1 MAKEEK
7 IAKETKFEWKLS
19 DDDGSYQTWYWDL
32 SKSTHGPVR
41 VEIQYSKEAITEF
54 KDDKKAKRNKKKQKA

>member
-32 SKSTHGPVR
+32 SKSTHGPIR
-41 VEIQYSKEAITEF
+41 VEIQYSKKQNVT
-54 KDDKKAKRNKKKQKA
+54 KRNKRLDLSKKTLYI